1 MYNYTTMLS
10 YNDWYETA
18 KNMDDM
24 YDTLEKIVLPN
35 ISNILD
41 EDYDYIE
48 MKKNINNYCIDDH
61 YNMKFLKFCK
71 NCYIHEP
78 VCVCE

>member
-1 MYNYTTMLS
+1 MYYYTTMLS

-35 ISNILD
+35 ISNIL
-41 EDYDYIE
+41 EENYDYIE

-61 YNMKFLKFCK
+61 YNMEFRNFCK
-71 NCYIHEP
+71 NCFIHEP
-78 VCVCE
+78 QCVCE